1 MQTYI
6 FRLIETSIGIH
17 CIVLMMMMII
27 IIIII
32 MMIHDDNHDEHDES
46 EHDEHGD
53 LLKVEEFQ
61 FAEWG
66 FTSSPGGHERIA
78 VEECPVIPAMFRCW
92 KIQL

>member
-1 MQTYI
+1 M
-6 FRLIETSIGIH
+6 H
-17 CIVLMMMMII
+17 CAHDDDDHHHHHHDDN
-27 IIIII
+27 
-32 MMIHDDNHDEHDES
+32 HDDNHDEHDES